1 MLHRQLDF
9 IMDAAADG
17 AAEDRHA
24 PDEHIDVFAVIEC
37 RLEVR
42 QRDDLR
48 RARGQHAECEIDG
61 HAQKPLFTHQIAK
74 ALFDVAQELAARGM
88 LLFERERGTLL
99 FDVVFLGADLRL
111 RRRGDE
117 EAQRV
122 DAEQRRNAE
131 EIIKVRCDR
140 DDERRERLQHARDGV
155 GLGVVPLRDQQGI
168 EAVVGDIV
176 DAVDRADDKAED
188 REHRKAEPAAAQDQ
202 CSDKV
207 DPGGKEVQRVDRLLA
222 RKAVE
227 DRAREDRHD
236 DLRQRK
242 CRNIDGIEQVRA
254 RVIQYEQAQRE
265 AGHRIAQ
272 HRDHAAQC
280 DDSEI
285 PRPQR

>member
-1 MLHRQLDF
+1 ML
-9 IMDAAADG
+9 
-17 AAEDRHA
+17 
-24 PDEHIDVFAVIEC
+24 P
-37 RLEVR
+37 
-42 QRDDLR
+42 
-48 RARGQHAECEIDG
+48 
-61 HAQKPLFTHQIAK
+61 
-74 ALFDVAQELAARGM
+74 
-88 LLFERERGTLL
+88 FERERGTLL

-202 CSDKV
+202 RSDKV